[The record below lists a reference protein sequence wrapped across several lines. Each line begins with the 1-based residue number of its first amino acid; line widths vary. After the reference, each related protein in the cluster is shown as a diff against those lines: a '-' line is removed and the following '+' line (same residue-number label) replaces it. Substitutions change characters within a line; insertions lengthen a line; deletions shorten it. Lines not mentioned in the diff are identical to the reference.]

1 VIGDSRAKLNS
12 RESDVT
18 NRDASKPGHQ
28 PRLLLHEITRK
39 EAAHRA
45 SSALVVLP
53 VGATEQHGPHLP
65 LGTDFLIVEHV
76 TRAAAIQ
83 ARPNIDVL
91 VAPTFQTGSSH
102 HHLPFG
108 GTISLA
114 TERYYGAL
122 RDMVASLIQS
132 RFRRIFIVNG
142 HGGNHELIELVVRDL
157 ALSHP
162 CNLAAASYWDLAR
175 ESLAERV
182 PELGERLPGH
192 AGAFETSL
200 IMALHP
206 DLVTSPLP
214 HRTAEEMA
222 RTTVS
227 RAPFRAERHG
237 FWRSIDG
244 YTDSPDQASAERGQR
259 LLEIIVAAT
268 AAALVRFAHLPLI
281 GDDTQTEG
289 DRVMG
294 DGVLG

>member
-1 VIGDSRAKLNS
+1 
-12 RESDVT
+12 VT
-18 NRDASKPGHQ
+18 LRDASELGD
-28 PRLLLHEITRK
+28 RLRFLLHEITR
-39 EAAHRA
+39 EDAARRA
-45 SSALVVLP
+45 PGALAVLP

-76 TRAAAIQ
+76 TRAAALQ

-114 TERYYGAL
+114 TERYYGAV

-132 RFRRIFIVNG
+132 GFRRVFIVNG

-157 ALSHP
+157 ALSHA

-175 ESLAERV
+175 ESLAKHV
-182 PELGERLPGH
+182 PDLGARLPGH

-206 DLVTSPLP
+206 ALVTTPLP
-214 HRTAEEMA
+214 HRTAEELA
-222 RTTVS
+222 RTTIPP
-227 RAPFRAERHG
+227 APFRAERHG
-237 FWRSIDG
+237 FWQRIDG

-259 LLEIIVAAT
+259 LLEIIVAAV

-281 GDDTQTEG
+281 GDDTE
-289 DRVMG
+289 V
-294 DGVLG
+294 